1 MISESARPDEY
12 DADHFSR
19 TTLILGRQAGDA
31 ARGKAQHRNFR
42 VLIIAGAATCTSR
55 AGQAAVLTAIATAVR
70 AFSEVTVCLD
80 CPSRKVVGGPHAGR
94 RLGDVVASE
103 GAQLVDDI
111 SSPPHQVI
119 VIGETPVELRPER
132 HWIAAT
138 WSGWSASTGPSAENT
153 HAHTTDAA
161 ADIDPVHT
169 ADGDPVGAR
178 CGENN
183 CVAAVAAGALA
194 VAETFFVLMCEGESV
209 SVARRVCLNLW
220 LPGSTTERG
229 PAMTYAPSR
238 WWLLGLGHL
247 GQGYAHVISWLDYA
261 NPSAVQVVLQDT
273 QLAVP
278 ANHSTG
284 ILTPGDP
291 RNQRKSRIVAAAL
304 DRCGLETVV
313 VERRMSAQTPVGDE
327 DMHVALVGVDNL
339 PTRRLIDQFG
349 WKTAIDVGLGA
360 GVRDF
365 DGMTVRRLPGQPSA
379 TVPAWQDQPGS
390 SGSSVVDMEAPALD
404 TCGVAELNGVAV
416 GASFVGVIAGAVA
429 VAEAT
434 RVLHGGGAYSVICRD
449 LRDDESDAAPTS
461 SYELPV
467 AARLR

>member
-1 MISESARPDEY
+1 MITEAAQPEAY

-19 TTLILGRQAGDA
+19 TTLILGRRAGDA
-31 ARGKAQHRNFR
+31 ARGKAQHRSFR
-42 VLIIAGAATCTSR
+42 VLIIAGAATCSSR
-55 AGQAAVLTAIATAVR
+55 AGQAAVLTAVATAVR
-70 AFSEVTVCLD
+70 AFSEVAVSLDAPGQTVL
-80 CPSRKVVGGPHAGR
+80 GGPYAGM
-94 RLGDVVASE
+94 RLGDTVASE
-103 GAQLVDDI
+103 GANLVD
-111 SSPPHQVI
+111 SSSGTPRHVI
-119 VIGETPVELRPER
+119 VIGNTPAGLRPER

-138 WSGWSASTGPSAENT
+138 WSGWTASTGPTAQKLQ
-153 HAHTTDAA
+153 AA
-161 ADIDPVHT
+161 ASINP

-194 VAETFFVLMCEGESV
+194 VAETFFVLMREEESV
-209 SVARRVCLNLW
+209 GVARQVCLNLW
-220 LPGSTTERG
+220 LAGSATERG
-229 PAMTYAPSR
+229 PAMAYAPSQ

-261 NPSAVQVVLQDT
+261 NPSSVQVVLQDT
-273 QLAVP
+273 QRAVQ

-284 ILTPGDP
+284 VLTPADP
-291 RNQRKSRIVAAAL
+291 QNQRKTRIVAAAL
-304 DRCGLETVV
+304 DRCGLETVI
-313 VERRMSAQTPVGDE
+313 VERRMHAQTPVGEE

-339 PTRRLIDQFG
+339 PTRRLIDQIG

-379 TVPAWQDQPGS
+379 TVPAWQDEPKPNRS
-390 SGSSVVDMEAPALD
+390 DTVDMDAPGLD
-404 TCGVAELNGVAV
+404 ACGIAELNGVAV

-434 RVLHGGGAYSVICRD
+434 RVLHGGGAYSVMCRD
-449 LRDDESDAAPTS
+449 LRDDESDAAPTA
-461 SYELPV
+461 SYEPPV

>member
-1 MISESARPDEY
+1 MITESARPDEY

-31 ARGKAQHRNFR
+31 GQGRAQHRSFR
-42 VLIIAGAATCTSR
+42 VLIIAGAATCISR

-70 AFSEVTVCLD
+70 AFSEVTVCLGY
-80 CPSRKVVGGPHAGR
+80 PGREVLGGPHAGR
-94 RLGDVVASE
+94 QLGDIVASE
-103 GAQLVDDI
+103 GAQLVDDV
-111 SSPPHQVI
+111 SSPPRHVI
-119 VIGETPVELRPER
+119 IIGETPVELRTER

-138 WSGWSASTGPSAENT
+138 WSGWTASTGPAAEYT
-153 HAHTTDAA
+153 QAIGAA
-161 ADIDPVHT
+161 AEIDTVHP
-169 ADGDPVGAR
+169 AAGDPVGAG
-178 CGENN
+178 CAENN

-194 VAETFFVLMCEGESV
+194 VAETFFVLMRKDESV
-209 SVARRVCLNLW
+209 SVARQVCLNLW
-220 LPGSTTERG
+220 LPDSTTERG
-229 PAMTYAPSR
+229 PVMAYAPSR

-247 GQGYAHVISWLDYA
+247 GQAYAHVISWLDYA
-261 NPSAVQVVLQDT
+261 DPSAVQVVLQDT
-273 QLAVP
+273 QRAVP

-284 ILTPGDP
+284 VLTPGDP
-291 RNQRKSRIVAAAL
+291 QNQRKTRIVAAAL
-304 DRCGLETVV
+304 DRCGLETVI
-313 VERRMSAQTPVGDE
+313 VERRMNAQTPVGGE

-339 PTRRLIDQFG
+339 PTRRLIDQLG

-365 DGMTVRRLPGQPSA
+365 DGMTLRRLPGQPSA
-379 TVPAWQDQPGS
+379 TVPAWQDQPKS
-390 SGSSVVDMEAPALD
+390 SGSTPVDMDAPALD
-404 TCGVAELNGVAV
+404 ACGIAELNGVAV

-434 RVLHGGGAYSVICRD
+434 RVLHGGGAYSVMCRD

-461 SYELPV
+461 SYEPPV